1 MFVPHP
7 SLRYWKRKLFAPKTF
22 QKLTM
27 LRFACRFPQFSLSYV
42 LFFFMILCFF
52 NKFSFLEMFFC
63 FHEIFKFSK
72 LLSYPVVLFPSFV
85 LIICVLISS
94 LSDVM
99 LLSHVLFLLS
109 VVLCPVL
116 PFLCCVSL

>member
-1 MFVPHP
+1 MFVHHP
-7 SLRYWKRKLFAPKTF
+7 SLRYWKRKLFAPRMF

-42 LFFFMILCFF
+42 LFFFMILCCF
-52 NKFSFLEMFFC
+52 NIFSFLEMFFC

-99 LLSHVLFLLS
+99 LLSHVLLLLS
-109 VVLCPVL
+109 DVLCSVL